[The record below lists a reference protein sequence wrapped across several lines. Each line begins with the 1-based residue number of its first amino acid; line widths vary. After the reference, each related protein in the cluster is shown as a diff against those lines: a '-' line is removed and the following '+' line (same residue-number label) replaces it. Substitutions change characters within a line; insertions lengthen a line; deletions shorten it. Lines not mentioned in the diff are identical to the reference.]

1 MTSNANIAATIRQM
15 LTDWNAAT
23 EEQRVKALADYS
35 SDGHPDRTEDTMS
48 NQPATSRPYRL
59 TRTVAIGSTPIART
73 IRLASYATLPA
84 AVRAATAEYGRVPDD
99 TLEIVA
105 DGAIVRCVYHHGS
118 PRTWTQR

>member
-1 MTSNANIAATIRQM
+1 M
-15 LTDWNAAT
+15 
-23 EEQRVKALADYS
+23 
-35 SDGHPDRTEDTMS
+35 
-48 NQPATSRPYRL
+48 TSRPYRL
-59 TRTVAIGSTPIART
+59 TRTVAIARGVETVGRT

-84 AVRAATAEYGRVPDD
+84 AVRAATAEFQRIPDD